1 MITAAKVR
9 KQNSLGNMAL
19 PQSKRRLSLDESII
33 FCETL
38 PIQLA
43 LADDPG
49 AEVQVMRLVSV
60 SRTKRDR

>member
-1 MITAAKVR
+1 MLCPELIR
-9 KQNSLGNMAL
+9 G
-19 PQSKRRLSLDESII
+19 LSLDESII

-49 AEVQVMRLVSV
+49 AEVQVMRLASE
-60 SRTKRDR
+60 SKTKRDRPDG